1 MLSLIVSHSLNM
13 IIDLYISVYNILY
26 DKERGKW
33 KYQLNI
39 CEHTQKHILNKIG
52 QKHSYQLQSSTTGHV
67 TLSVT

>member
-1 MLSLIVSHSLNM
+1 M
-13 IIDLYISVYNILY
+13 IKKEGSANISF
-26 DKERGKW
+26 
-33 KYQLNI
+33 NI